1 VRRGRSGRFQLAIA
15 AGSGEAA
22 RRGRQFST
30 MTGAICEVA
39 QMLGARPTAPE
50 PVVAA
55 LTAVYEEWDGK
66 GLPGGLA
73 GEAIPFTV
81 R

>member
-1 VRRGRSGRFQLAIA
+1 MPQSNSDVPTMRRAREILEQAADRGHLDSASLAINLNHEL
-15 AGSGEAA
+15 GDPS
-22 RRGRQFST
+22 R
-30 MTGAICEVA
+30 A
-39 QMLGARPTAPE
+39 QRFVTL
-50 PVVAA
+50 VQ
-55 LTAVYEEWDGK
+55 

>member
-1 VRRGRSGRFQLAIA
+1 
-15 AGSGEAA
+15 
-22 RRGRQFST
+22 

-39 QMLGARPTAPE
+39 QMLGARLTAAE

-55 LTAVYEEWDGK
+55 LTAVYERWDGK

-81 R
+81 G